1 MSEWD
6 DIQEEIDAAAA
17 WDQQQ
22 QDERRRQ
29 EDEALE
35 RHRRLLEEF
44 RREVAAHNAEMKQY
58 FERIRQCHF
67 T

>member
-6 DIQEEIDAAAA
+6 EIQEEIDADAA
-17 WDQQQ
+17 WNQKQ
-22 QDERRRQ
+22 QDERRRR

-44 RREVAAHNAEMKQY
+44 RHEVAAHNAEMKRLR
-58 FERIRQCHF
+58 ERIRKCHC